1 MAKRGRPRK
10 NQNSVVTDSMN
21 DRAMEKK
28 EAGGLCEFTL
38 TADNEILLNI
48 AKKYMLVLDTVE
60 GSGLEKMNFDSLMN
74 YVVEKA
80 LVKLIKE
87 IADQYRISVNELK
100 YAMDHCDNNGSLIRD
115 RLEIEFTSIY
125 DKHRSMFLDK
135 TPASG
140 IQHELFPDMTFEKK
154 DVAL

>member
-10 NQNSVVTDSMN
+10 NQDSVVTLPQD

-48 AKKYMLVLDTVE
+48 AKKYMLVLYTVE
-60 GSGLEKMNFDSLMN
+60 GCGPEKMNFDGLMN
-74 YVVEKA
+74 YLIEKA

-100 YAMDHCDNNGSLIRD
+100 YAMDCCDNNGSLIRD
-115 RLEIEFTSIY
+115 RLEVEFTSIY

-140 IQHELFPDMTFEKK
+140 TQHELFPDMTFDKK